1 MDNINLKEIQELKE
15 KNKFLEDIVTN
26 LLDKITNLEESLEI
40 LKENKINEVITFD
53 DDYFEEKE
61 YLPLDQKVDF
71 VHKRLMFVTSEIAKI
86 NKEIGRHDL
95 YYGEV
100 VPIEGEVNK
109 KEILVVCADYPH
121 KNNMYGGA
129 FIPARVRAY
138 KKAGYNVS
146 VCIAKYPVGKKELEI
161 HEHEG
166 VKIYIGD
173 FDLLEKRLREV
184 NPGAIVVHS
193 PILQNYNTFKKLG
206 VEDRLIFIYHGFEVR
221 DVGHLYYN
229 FDEEVMKRIR
239 NILQMDMN
247 RKILALEV
255 FRNKKIAKVFV
266 SNFFKNL
273 AINDIGVA
281 PFNVHVISNL
291 IESDLF
297 NYVKKKPEDRLK
309 IFSIRPF
316 DNKNYGGDLIVDTIL
331 RLSEKSFFKELSF
344 HVQGFGKKFK
354 EMTAP
359 LRKFDNVKVVEGIL
373 RREDIAKL
381 HKQHGIALIPTRF
394 DTQGVSVGE
403 AMSSGLVPVTNKVAA
418 IPEFVPENCAML
430 AEDNN
435 VEQLAKGIEELYHNP
450 DMFLEK
456 SFNAAQHIRKI
467 CSPENTVNKEIEL
480 INKIV
485 ESKGND

>member
-1 MDNINLKEIQELKE
+1 MYIKLHQEIEKLKSENKVL
-15 KNKFLEDIVTN
+15 KNKIAFLEKALN
-26 LLDKITNLEESLEI
+26 
-40 LKENKINEVITFD
+40 D
-53 DDYFEEKE
+53 DLFE
-61 YLPLDQKVDF
+61 KVEF
-71 VHKRLMFVTSEIAKI
+71 NRQRAIFLTSEIAKI
-86 NKEIGRHDL
+86 KKEKFLESFNNKKIKLEKFI
-95 YYGEV
+95 
-100 VPIEGEVNK
+100 NK
-109 KEILVVCADYPH
+109 KEILVVCANYPYGE
-121 KNNMYGGA
+121 NIYGGA
-129 FIPARVRAY
+129 FIVPRVKAY
-138 KKAGYNVS
+138 LKEGFNVS
-146 VCIAKYPVGKKELEI
+146 VCIAKYPVGKKETEI
-161 HEHEG
+161 YENDG
-166 VKIYIGD
+166 VKLYIGD
-173 FDLLEKRLREV
+173 FNLLEERIKEV

-229 FDEEVMKRIR
+229 FDELAMERIR

-247 RKILALEV
+247 RKIFALEA

-273 AINDIGVA
+273 AIKDIGVT
-281 PFNVHVISNL
+281 PLNSYVISNY

-297 NYVKKKPEDRLK
+297 TYTKKNPEDRLK

-331 RLSEKSFFKELSF
+331 RLSEKKFFKELSF

-373 RREDIAKL
+373 KREEIAKL

-430 AEDNN
+430 ASDNS
-435 VEQLAKGIEELYHNP
+435 VKELAEGIERLYYNP
-450 DMFLEK
+450 DEFLEK

-467 CSPENTVNKEIEL
+467 CSFENTIGKEIEL
-480 INKIV
+480 INKIINK
-485 ESKGND
+485 S